1 MRRCYRVAEKFF
13 TMPEASKLAY
23 TEEIAAREGY
33 GGSCYTPL
41 GEEPAYQE
49 GEKQHVE
56 SFSCTRPLEQSMCS
70 HLPDGPKFHKNL
82 FPDKQVPGFGPA
94 YTSLWEALRERVAL
108 PMMDALEQMLCLP
121 RGFLSLKSAET
132 SSLNMS
138 LLRALRYPARHSQQ
152 QSVDSQNTHNPKR
165 RRSTRNRVSS
175 APIDVG
181 ISDHTDFE
189 VFTIMHQDS
198 PGLYLR
204 SPSRGPSPHWFQ
216 LPFRYETLTVI
227 LGDMTELWSSGWL
240 EATRHK
246 VDSPAFG
253 QEPRRSFVLF
263 QAHDDLVKS
272 PCCCEFA
279 HTIPPLCVTMDT
291 DSAARLSPE
300 EVARHLGVDVQSGL
314 SLLEVSV
321 RQGLVPPNELEQEPE
336 DPLYKKYLEQF
347 KDPLILLLLG
357 SAVLSL
363 LIKQYDDAVSIFMAV
378 TIVATVAF
386 VQEYRSEQSLQAL
399 TTLLPPHA
407 TCLRGGKAADVLAR
421 ELVPGDIVL
430 VKSGDR
436 IPADCR
442 VVQTADLFV
451 DESSLTGEGHARE
464 KGCAAMGTVALE
476 GDRAEDAGPVSHGQ
490 RAIPLA
496 ECTNMVFMGTLACG
510 GHAKAVVIATGMKT
524 EFGKTFEDMKE
535 VESRR
540 TPLQM
545 KMDEL
550 GKQLSVLSFGII
562 GIIAIVGVLQGKKL
576 LEMFNIG
583 VSLAVAAIPEGLPI
597 CVTVTLALG
606 VMRMAKRNAIVKRLP
621 AVEALG
627 CATVICADK
636 TGTLTRNEMTVKE
649 VFVMSED
656 DMIDVA
662 GVGYEPVGDFT
673 VCGRLVAPHSSPAVA
688 SLLEAAC
695 LCNNAVLGETAAGGG
710 GDMSTA
716 SEDSATRGQPTEICL
731 LVAAQKFG
739 VADPRPTHKRV
750 HEVAFSSSKKKMEV
764 RCVDGAGEATCYV
777 KGSVEAV
784 LPNCSY
790 FQGRQGA
797 AAGLGEGER
806 RRVLDAAGA
815 LGSKGRRVMAVACG
829 KSEDSL
835 VFCGL
840 VGIMDPPR
848 ASAIAFAERMQA
860 CSTRMCMITGD
871 AEDTAVA
878 VASAVGFFDPT
889 HHRTLSGAEIE
900 RMTPSELKAFVH
912 EVAVFYRTS
921 PRHKLSIVKALQ
933 GIGEVVVMTGDGV
946 NDAPALKAAD
956 IGVAMGISGSDVAK
970 EAADMV
976 LMDDDIATITAAI
989 EEGKAIFYNIKNFL
1003 TFQLSTAVAALSIVA
1018 VATFL
1023 GFKCPINAMQI
1034 LWINIIMDGPP
1045 AQSLGVEPVHGAIV
1059 QRPPR
1064 RASDPVISRRLIW
1077 RVLSSGALIVVGTL
1091 WVFSL
1096 GMTQNGVLLKNAEL
1110 TRRDTTMTFTTFM
1123 DMFANK
1129 AFIYSVGGSV
1139 LGQMLVVYLP
1149 WLQSVFQTEALSLND
1164 LAFIVF
1170 VTSSMVGLD
1179 TARKLLFPD
1188 RQGETSAWAGDMPE
1202 FYHNSSI
1209 AESVNSWL
1217 SGYRAV
1223 LMRMPRALNTFIL
1236 DNTAWFRNELLAC
1249 STLLKHNPT
1258 FDR

>member
-1 MRRCYRVAEKFF
+1 
-13 TMPEASKLAY
+13 
-23 TEEIAAREGY
+23 
-33 GGSCYTPL
+33 
-41 GEEPAYQE
+41 
-49 GEKQHVE
+49 
-56 SFSCTRPLEQSMCS
+56 
-70 HLPDGPKFHKNL
+70 
-82 FPDKQVPGFGPA
+82 
-94 YTSLWEALRERVAL
+94 
-108 PMMDALEQMLCLP
+108 
-121 RGFLSLKSAET
+121 
-132 SSLNMS
+132 
-138 LLRALRYPARHSQQ
+138 
-152 QSVDSQNTHNPKR
+152 
-165 RRSTRNRVSS
+165 
-175 APIDVG
+175 
-181 ISDHTDFE
+181 
-189 VFTIMHQDS
+189 
-198 PGLYLR
+198 
-204 SPSRGPSPHWFQ
+204 
-216 LPFRYETLTVI
+216 
-227 LGDMTELWSSGWL
+227 
-240 EATRHK
+240 
-246 VDSPAFG
+246 
-253 QEPRRSFVLF
+253 
-263 QAHDDLVKS
+263 
-272 PCCCEFA
+272 
-279 HTIPPLCVTMDT
+279 MDT
-291 DSAARLSPE
+291 DSAARLAPE
-300 EVARHLGVDVQSGL
+300 EVARHLGVDAQSGL

-321 RQGLVPPNELEQEPE
+321 RQGLVPPNELEQEEE

-363 LIKQYDDAVSIFMAV
+363 LIKQYDDAISIFMAV

-399 TTLLPPHA
+399 KTLLPPHA
-407 TCLRGGKAADVLAR
+407 TCLRGGKAEDVMAR
-421 ELVPGDIVL
+421 ELVPGDVVL

-442 VVQTADLFV
+442 LVQAADLFV

-464 KGCAAMGTVALE
+464 KVIAALDSVAPRGNPAE
-476 GDRAEDAGPVSHGQ
+476 GAGPVSHGH

-496 ECTNMVFMGTLACG
+496 ECKNMVFMGTLACG
-510 GHAKAVVIATGMKT
+510 GHAKAVVVATGMKT

-535 VESRR
+535 VECRR

-562 GIIAIVGVLQGKKL
+562 GVIALVGVLQGKKL

-649 VFVMSED
+649 VFVLSED
-656 DMIDVA
+656 DIIDVA

-673 VCGRLVAPHSSPAVA
+673 LCGRRVTPQSSPAVT
-688 SLLEAAC
+688 SVLEAAC
-695 LCNNAVLGETAAGGG
+695 LCNNAVLGPAAAGGNG
-710 GDMSTA
+710 HLSTGPA
-716 SEDSATRGQPTEICL
+716 AEDSATRGQPTEICL

-739 VADPRPTHKRV
+739 VADPRPTHDRV

-764 RCVDGAGEATCYV
+764 RCMDRAGRETCYV

-784 LPNCSY
+784 LLNCTS
-790 FQGRQGA
+790 FRLRQGPA
-797 AAGLGEGER
+797 AEMGETER
-806 RRVLDAAGA
+806 RQVLDAASA
-815 LGSKGRRVMAVACG
+815 LGSKGRRVMAVASG
-829 KSEDSL
+829 KTVDAL

-848 ASAIAFAERMQA
+848 ASAIAFADRMQA

-878 VASAVGFFDPT
+878 VASAIGFFDPSQ
-889 HHRTLSGAEIE
+889 HRTLSGAGIE
-900 RMTPSELKAFVH
+900 HMSPSELEGFVRD
-912 EVAVFYRTS
+912 VAVFYRTS

-970 EAADMV
+970 EAADMI

-1018 VATFL
+1018 IATFL

-1059 QRPPR
+1059 KRPPR
-1064 RASDPVISRRLIW
+1064 KASDPVISTRLMW

-1096 GMTQNGVLLKNAEL
+1096 GVTKDGVLLKDVEP
-1110 TRRDTTMTFTTFM
+1110 TRRDTTMTFTTFVMFDMFNALCCRSADKIVPQM
-1123 DMFANK
+1123 DMFGNK
-1129 AFIYSVGGSV
+1129 AFIYSVGGSLV
-1139 LGQMLVVYLP
+1139 GQMLVVYLP
-1149 WLQSVFQTEALSLND
+1149 WLQHVFQTEALSLND
-1164 LAFIVF
+1164 LAFIAF
-1170 VTSSMVGLD
+1170 VASSVVALD

-1188 RQGETSAWAGDMPE
+1188 RQGDNPVWG
-1202 FYHNSSI
+1202 SSSFVRGMGR
-1209 AESVNSWL
+1209 EKL
-1217 SGYRAV
+1217 SMA
-1223 LMRMPRALNTFIL
+1223 
-1236 DNTAWFRNELLAC
+1236 
-1249 STLLKHNPT
+1249 
-1258 FDR
+1258 

>member
-1 MRRCYRVAEKFF
+1 
-13 TMPEASKLAY
+13 
-23 TEEIAAREGY
+23 
-33 GGSCYTPL
+33 
-41 GEEPAYQE
+41 
-49 GEKQHVE
+49 
-56 SFSCTRPLEQSMCS
+56 
-70 HLPDGPKFHKNL
+70 
-82 FPDKQVPGFGPA
+82 
-94 YTSLWEALRERVAL
+94 
-108 PMMDALEQMLCLP
+108 MLCLP
-121 RGFLSLKSAET
+121 RDFLSVKSAET
-132 SSLNMS
+132 GSLNMS
-138 LLRALRYPARHSQQ
+138 LLRTLRYPAGDAQQ
-152 QSVDSQNTHNPKR
+152 QRVNPQPENNPKR
-165 RRSTRNRVSS
+165 RRSTRKRVSS
-175 APIDVG
+175 APVDVG
-181 ISDHTDFE
+181 ISEHTDFE

-198 PGLYLR
+198 AGLHLCT
-204 SPSRGPSPHWFQ
+204 PSRAPSPHWYQ
-216 LPFRYETLTVI
+216 PPFRYDTLTVI
-227 LGDMTELWSSGWL
+227 LGDMTELWTSGWL

-246 VDSPAFG
+246 VESPAYG
-253 QEPRRSFVLF
+253 HGPRKSFVLF
-263 QAHDDLVKS
+263 QGHDDLVKVRPLS
-272 PCCCEFA
+272 LADLAAREGGPESRAEEAQHVLNRQESRGEEA
-279 HTIPPLCVTMDT
+279 HAKTLPSLCSAMDT

-300 EVARHLGVDVQSGL
+300 EAARHLGVDFQSGL
-314 SLLEVSV
+314 SPVEVSV

-421 ELVPGDIVL
+421 ELVPGDVVL

-442 VVQTADLFV
+442 LVQTADLFV

-464 KGCAAMGTVALE
+464 KVSAAMSTVALE
-476 GDRAEDAGPVSHGQ
+476 ANGAEDAGPVSHG
-490 RAIPLA
+490 RRTIPLA
-496 ECTNMVFMGTLACG
+496 ECKNMVFMGTLACG

-550 GKQLSVLSFGII
+550 GKQLSFLSFGII
-562 GIIAIVGVLQGKKL
+562 GIIALVGVIQGKKL

-649 VFVMSED
+649 VFVLSED

-662 GVGYEPVGDFT
+662 GVGYDPVGEFT
-673 VCGRLVAPHSSPAVA
+673 ACGRLVTPHSSPAVA
-688 SLLEAAC
+688 HLLEAAC
-695 LCNNAVLGETAAGGG
+695 LCNNAVLGEKAAGGG
-710 GDMSTA
+710 GDISKD
-716 SEDSATRGQPTEICL
+716 SEDSVTRGQPTEICL
-731 LVAAQKFG
+731 LVAARKFG
-739 VADPRPTHKRV
+739 VADPRQIHERV
-750 HEVAFSSSKKKMEV
+750 HEVAFSSSNKKMEV
-764 RCVDGAGEATCYV
+764 RCVDGDGRAMCFV

-784 LPNCSY
+784 LPKCSN
-790 FQGRQGA
+790 FEGRQGTA
-797 AAGLGEGER
+797 AELGEAER

-815 LGSKGRRVMAVACG
+815 LGSKGRRVMAVARG
-829 KSEDSL
+829 TREDSL
-835 VFCGL
+835 VLCGL

-878 VASAVGFFDPT
+878 VASAVGFFDPS

-900 RMTPSELKAFVH
+900 QMSPSELEVFVH

-956 IGVAMGISGSDVAK
+956 IGVAMGVAGSDVAK

-976 LMDDDIATITAAI
+976 LMDDDIATISAAI

-1064 RASDPVISRRLIW
+1064 KASDPVISSRLMW

-1096 GMTQNGVLLKNAEL
+1096 GMTQNGVLLRNAEL
-1110 TRRDTTMTFTTFM
+1110 TRRDTTMTFTTFVMFDMFNALCCRSADRIVPQM

-1129 AFIYSVGGSV
+1129 AFIYSVGGSL

-1149 WLQSVFQTEALSLND
+1149 WLQRVFQTEALSAND

-1170 VTSSMVGLD
+1170 VASSIVALD
-1179 TARKLLFPD
+1179 TARKLVFPD
-1188 RQGETSAWAGDMPE
+1188 RQGEV
-1202 FYHNSSI
+1202 
-1209 AESVNSWL
+1209 SVWTGSTFVRTIGREKL
-1217 SGYRAV
+1217 SMA
-1223 LMRMPRALNTFIL
+1223 
-1236 DNTAWFRNELLAC
+1236 
-1249 STLLKHNPT
+1249 
-1258 FDR
+1258 